1 MLYSRDE
8 YRARQGEQHET
19 IYRILAALAVA
30 GVLLAATV
38 MVALSAKGEEAV
50 MTSTETAPI
59 YNHFPDLP
67 ETAQIKWC
75 SKSSGGIGLVTTKLY
90 IYAFYDADLGS
101 QLQDMD
107 FESEAAP
114 IESAYEPDEVK
125 GQKWK
130 GVYLYSLAHVWCLN
144 TSFSWPTG
152 CGSVFY

>member
-1 MLYSRDE
+1 MK
-8 YRARQGEQHET
+8 T

-67 ETAQIKWC
+67 ETTQIKWC

-114 IESAYEPDEVK
+114 IESAYESDEVK
-125 GQKWK
+125 GQKWRHA
-130 GVYLYSLAHVWCLN
+130 GNAPFAFQRGIQDTNRMYTEVYLSESGRILYIEAI
-144 TSFSWPTG
+144 G
-152 CGSVFY
+152 D

>member
-1 MLYSRDE
+1 M
-8 YRARQGEQHET
+8 
-19 IYRILAALAVA
+19 AALAVA

-67 ETAQIKWC
+67 ETTQIKWC

-114 IESAYEPDEVK
+114 IESAYESDEVK
-125 GQKWK
+125 GQKWRHAANAPFAFQTGIK
-130 GVYLYSLAHVWCLN
+130 DMKRMYTEVYLSESGRILYIEAI
-144 TSFSWPTG
+144 G
-152 CGSVFY
+152 D

>member
-1 MLYSRDE
+1 MK
-8 YRARQGEQHET
+8 T
-19 IYRILAALAVA
+19 IYKYGEALAVA

-90 IYAFYDADLGS
+90 IYAFYDTDLGS

-114 IESAYEPDEVK
+114 IESTYEPDEVK
-125 GQKWK
+125 GQKWRHA
-130 GVYLYSLAHVWCLN
+130 GNAPFAFQRGIQDTNRMYTEVYLSESGRIVYIEAI
-144 TSFSWPTG
+144 G
-152 CGSVFY
+152 E

>member
-1 MLYSRDE
+1 MK
-8 YRARQGEQHET
+8 T
-19 IYRILAALAVA
+19 IYRILAALAIA
-30 GVLLAATV
+30 GVLLAVVVLTARG
-38 MVALSAKGEEAV
+38 AKGEEAV

-67 ETAQIKWC
+67 ETTQIKWC

-114 IESAYEPDEVK
+114 IESAYESDEVK
-125 GQKWK
+125 GQKWRHAANAPFAFQTGIK
-130 GVYLYSLAHVWCLN
+130 DMKRMYTEVYLSESGRILYIEAI
-144 TSFSWPTG
+144 G
-152 CGSVFY
+152 D